1 MDIDSTVRA
10 SLYMY
15 NTKED
20 IDKLVIGL
28 NKTYDMFK
36 KWIKI

>member
-20 IDKLVIGL
+20 IDKLINGL

-36 KWIKI
+36 KWIKK